1 MSRLVSFLFF
11 LQLKRGRKTFKIF
24 VPRKKKKKKKKMVV
38 ENQREGT
45 AKGEGRK
52 KEGRRVDSEER
63 LEFGSREAK

>member
-11 LQLKRGRKTFKIF
+11 LRLKRGRKTFKIF
-24 VPRKKKKKKKKMVV
+24 VPRKKKKKKKMVV